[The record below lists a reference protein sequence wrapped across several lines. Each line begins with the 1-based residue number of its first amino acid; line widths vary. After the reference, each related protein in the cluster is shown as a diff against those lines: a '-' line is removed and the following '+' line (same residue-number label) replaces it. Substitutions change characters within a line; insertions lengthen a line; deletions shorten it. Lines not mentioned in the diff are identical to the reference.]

1 MIEFSLYQTNENTM
15 NMNTKKTLPF
25 ADTICGDV
33 RKIINVIFKDCPQKD
48 LDRLCLRSYDITNE
62 RFLIDDHK
70 DSRRYEFVFVVG
82 GRRFP
87 DDVKFKLR
95 IICEYLYAP
104 ALVDYAPNPVDEF
117 EVLYE
122 LKCYKNSK
130 LLEKLFD
137 DVPSALA
144 FCDGCSDG
152 VIDDE
157 FDFKTELR
165 C

>member
-1 MIEFSLYQTNENTM
+1 MKIQGFYSMSMGTNA
-15 NMNTKKTLPF
+15 TLPF
-25 ADTICGDV
+25 ADTIYCDI
-33 RKIINVIFKDCPQKD
+33 RKIIDTIFKDCPQKD

-70 DSRRYEFVFVVG
+70 DIRRYEFVFVVG
-82 GRRFP
+82 GGRFP

-95 IICEYLYAP
+95 IICEYLYALDP
-104 ALVDYAPNPVDEF
+104 VDYASNPVDEF

-157 FDFKTELR
+157 FDFKTEFR

>member
-1 MIEFSLYQTNENTM
+1 MSMGTNT
-15 NMNTKKTLPF
+15 TLPF
-25 ADTICGDV
+25 ADTICCDI
-33 RKIINVIFKDCPQKD
+33 RKIIDTIFKDCPQKD

-70 DSRRYEFVFVVG
+70 DLRRY
-82 GRRFP
+82 
-87 DDVKFKLR
+87 DVKFKLR
-95 IICEYLYAP
+95 IICEYLYALDP
-104 ALVDYAPNPVDEF
+104 VDYATNPVDEF
-117 EVLYE
+117 EVFYE

>member
-1 MIEFSLYQTNENTM
+1 MSMGTNA
-15 NMNTKKTLPF
+15 TLPF
-25 ADTICGDV
+25 ADTICCDI
-33 RKIINVIFKDCPQKD
+33 RKIIDTIFKDCPQKD

-70 DSRRYEFVFVVG
+70 DLRRYEFVFVVG
-82 GRRFP
+82 GGRFP

-104 ALVDYAPNPVDEF
+104 DPVDYAHNPVDEF

-137 DVPSALA
+137 DVPSALS

-157 FDFKTELR
+157 FDFKTDKIYG
-165 C
+165 

>member
-62 RFLIDDHK
+62 RFLIDDHN

-82 GRRFP
+82 H
-87 DDVKFKLR
+87 
-95 IICEYLYAP
+95 
-104 ALVDYAPNPVDEF
+104 
-117 EVLYE
+117 
-122 LKCYKNSK
+122 
-130 LLEKLFD
+130 
-137 DVPSALA
+137 
-144 FCDGCSDG
+144 
-152 VIDDE
+152 
-157 FDFKTELR
+157 
-165 C
+165 

>member
-1 MIEFSLYQTNENTM
+1 MEIQGFYIMSMGTNT
-15 NMNTKKTLPF
+15 TLPF
-25 ADTICGDV
+25 ADTIYCDI
-33 RKIINVIFKDCPQKD
+33 RKIIDTIFKDCPQKD

-70 DSRRYEFVFVVG
+70 DLRRYEFVFVVG
-82 GRRFP
+82 GGRFP

-104 ALVDYAPNPVDEF
+104 DPVDEF